1 LGNSSATRLPRLSM
15 KPPSDVAVDWI
26 NYQRARNRLGDAF
39 ESCNEKE
46 RYWWAIEQF
55 MNWTRHDP
63 QQSWATVVEIWH
75 RVDRSD
81 LDVLS
86 VLGAGEV
93 EDLLC
98 NFGEDCLP
106 VIERFCE
113 VEPEF
118 KTVLRMV
125 WQNSMSEDLWQRV
138 QALRGGPN
146 L

>member
-1 LGNSSATRLPRLSM
+1 VSSVSIYPSTATPRE
-15 KPPSDVAVDWI
+15 VAEHWLAF
-26 NYQRARNRLGDAF
+26 QQCRKLLGDAAYDDSMGAQHF
-39 ESCNEKE
+39 KYASLFAA
-46 RYWWAIEQF
+46 WA
-55 MNWTRHDP
+55 HDQP
-63 QQSWATVVEIWH
+63 ELTWATIVEIWQ

-81 LDVLS
+81 MDVLA

-98 NFGEDCLP
+98 NYGEDWYP
-106 VIERFCE
+106 TIERFCE

-125 WQNSMSEDLWQRV
+125 WQSSMRPALWQKI
-138 QALRGGPN
+138 QDLRGGPN

>member
-1 LGNSSATRLPRLSM
+1 M

-26 NYQRARNRLGDAF
+26 NYQAARSRLGDAF
-39 ESCNEKE
+39 ESSDEKE
-46 RYWWAIEQF
+46 RYWWAVEQF
-55 MNWTRHDP
+55 MDWTRNDP
-63 QQSWATVVEIWH
+63 QQSWATVVEVWQ

-81 LDVLS
+81 MDVLA

-98 NFGEDCLP
+98 NYGEDYFP
-106 VIERFCE
+106 IIERFCE

-125 WQNSMSEDLWQRV
+125 WQSSMSPSLWHKV
-138 QALRGGPN
+138 QELRGGPN